1 VYLLE
6 YVENFL
12 QSPSVILDRIQEDKL
27 RWFPRIFIIT
37 KRLLIKRLLLNIS
50 TKNLEFSVS
59 AYRQ

>member
-12 QSPSVILDRIQEDKL
+12 QNPSVVLDRIQEDKL